1 MKVNFKN
8 NVTSLEGHCE
18 TTCPLK
24 YCEKEKLMKKKSS
37 TNEIVDKGKMKL
49 TILTL

>member
-18 TTCPLK
+18 TCPLK
-24 YCEKEKLMKKKSS
+24 YCEKEKLMKKKS
-37 TNEIVDKGKMKL
+37 TNEIVDKGTMKL